1 MNMVLSRSQS
11 IFISVTTTILHM
23 LFGPALIFTGRYINS
38 ITNGIGK
45 CNNFEVWVRLRD
57 LFQPFIACP
66 AGLQW
71 IHILRTSADKIKHV
85 RDGRGGY

>member
-1 MNMVLSRSQS
+1 MKHHHEYGIIKKSKYLYIGNYL
-11 IFISVTTTILHM
+11 
-23 LFGPALIFTGRYINS
+23 GPALIFTGRYINS
-38 ITNGIGK
+38 ITHGIGK

>member
-1 MNMVLSRSQS
+1 
-11 IFISVTTTILHM
+11 M

-38 ITNGIGK
+38 ITHGIGK
-45 CNNFEVWVRLRD
+45 CNNFEVWVRLCD

-71 IHILRTSADKIKHV
+71 IHILQTSAEKIKHV
-85 RDGRGGY
+85 RDGRGEY